1 MVQISARM
9 LVPDDLIVEG
19 HRVAHGD
26 HGPSHGPPVVL
37 IHGTPSSS
45 VIWREVVAQLA
56 AAGHHVLVFDLLG
69 YGASERPAD
78 AGVDTSVSAQVDVVR
93 AVLDTHG
100 VESAHVVAHDLG
112 GGIAQRLGILHADR
126 MRSLVLIDSVSFD
139 SWPSER
145 TQQQMRAGLEALIAA
160 PPDDHRA
167 HVREW
172 LLSAVVDD
180 AALVDGALNHYL
192 DIVSGPVGQASFYQ
206 HQVAHYDPRHTAELT
221 DRVPE
226 LGRLPVHLIWGE
238 RDSWQR
244 IEWAHRLRDAIPGA
258 TLHVVADAGHFV
270 LEEAPDAVAT
280 ELLRFLHA
288 QTS

>member
-1 MVQISARM
+1 M

-26 HGPSHGPPVVL
+26 HGASHGASVLL

-45 VIWREVVAQLA
+45 VIWREVVPHLTAV
-56 AAGHHVLVFDLLG
+56 GHHVIVFDLLG
-69 YGASERPAD
+69 YGVSERPAD
-78 AGVDTSVSAQVDVVR
+78 PRVDTSVSAQVDVVR
-93 AVLDTHG
+93 AVLDAYG
-100 VESAHVVAHDLG
+100 IKSAHVVAHDIG
-112 GGIAQRLGILHADR
+112 GGIAQRLGILHPDR

-226 LGRLPVHLIWGE
+226 LGRLPVQLIWGE
-238 RDSWQR
+238 HDNWQR

-258 TLHVVADAGHFV
+258 ALHVVPDAGHFV
-270 LEEAPDAVAT
+270 LEDAPDAVAT
-280 ELLRFLHA
+280 ELLRFLDA

>member
-1 MVQISARM
+1 M

-26 HGPSHGPPVVL
+26 HGASDGASVVL

-45 VIWREVVAQLA
+45 VIWREVVPQLA
-56 AAGHHVLVFDLLG
+56 AVGHHVIVFDLLG
-69 YGASERPAD
+69 YGVSERPAD
-78 AGVDTSVSAQVDVVR
+78 PRVDTSVSAQVDVVR
-93 AVLDTHG
+93 AVLDAHG
-100 VESAHVVAHDLG
+100 IESAHVVAHDIG
-112 GGIAQRLGILHADR
+112 GGIAQRLGILHPDR

-145 TQQQMRAGLEALIAA
+145 TQQQMRSGLEALIAA
-160 PPDDHRA
+160 PSDDHRA

-226 LGRLPVHLIWGE
+226 LGRLPVYLIWGE

-244 IEWAHRLRDAIPGA
+244 IEWAYRLRDAIPGA
-258 TLHVVADAGHFV
+258 TLHVVPDAGHFV
-270 LEEAPDAVAT
+270 LEDAPDAVAT
-280 ELLRFLHA
+280 ELLRFLDA